1 MFLMPVLLSAI
12 TFTPAM
18 APHTAGTVEGTIVA
32 PAAAPDAS
40 CSPGGICAS
49 AKLPVNRNGC
59 YANNFYN
66 GTNGGTP
73 LSVEL
78 TQTGPDGSVVYIYWV
93 NATNKT
99 LTIKGSGAVA
109 KWYCP

>member
-1 MFLMPVLLSAI
+1 MLLSAI
-12 TFTPAM
+12 TFNPAM
-18 APHTAGTVEGTIVA
+18 APARTTVSEGLVYARAIE
-32 PAAAPDAS
+32 PDAS
-40 CSPGGICAS
+40 CKPGAICAS
-49 AKLPVNRNGC
+49 ANLPVKQNGC

-78 TQTGPDGSVVYIYWV
+78 TQTGGNGSVVYIYWV

-99 LTIKGSGAVA
+99 LTLKGSGAVA
-109 KWYCP
+109 KYYCPT